1 MQLFFVIVAKTHQQ
15 RTNIAK
21 GKLKTETVLTIKETK
36 TGTKGD
42 QLSYGLRKRCNLKVN
57 NEARLTKINITTRK
71 KRKSIKKTAIKTK

>member
-21 GKLKTETVLTIKETK
+21 GKLKTETVLTVKETT

-42 QLSYGLRKRCNLKVN
+42 QLSYGL
-57 NEARLTKINITTRK
+57 
-71 KRKSIKKTAIKTK
+71 